1 MHNLLTDQII
11 RFTTRDLVERRGSL
25 PEVYGF
31 LMKDEVESFT
41 ALRHYQVHSWHAF
54 LCQLGRMALDR
65 AGFELAPRNPKVWGE
80 VLANMTP
87 EFPRHEPWQLM
98 VQDITTP
105 AFMQPPAADEETRSE
120 YKKAIPTP
128 DKMDLLVT
136 SKNHVI
142 KSTVATQASLDDWMF
157 ALISE
162 QTMDGVIGLHL
173 RAISRMNGG
182 RSNRPAFSLAPL
194 AGGPGARV
202 RRDMEALMEVVPHIR
217 RDHPEYPERD
227 GLGLLW
233 TEPWHGAEDETL
245 TKEHLDPLYIEVC
258 RRIRLIRRPDGNLT
272 ALRATTKHQRVAFMS
287 GLTGDPWTPVDRRK
301 NETRSITMTETP
313 MALDSTINLLVH
325 EEIDHPHLLTPT
337 QLEVDTGEPMQII
350 GRVFCRG
357 QGKTFGYH
365 ERSITAG
372 PALLRALRDRD
383 SAEYT
388 ALKDM
393 SDARKAIAGAVR
405 STLQNAAQTF
415 MSGKNERSTNPEHK
429 AISYKIGDRLR
440 AEIHDSFFT
449 DLQQELE
456 APDESQREHER
467 TQWLGR
473 LVEQARTILQEE
485 FLRMRCPSASR
496 YRARFA
502 ANRFFEGMLRTDSNT
517 APHMKRLAEEL
528 QELQELQEEQAKQAA
543 EVDKDPQG
551 ETAQDEEPQD
561 EEPQD
566 EEPQDEEPQDE
577 TAECI
582 VRTARRIAELARSK
596 PAELGE
602 LRRIDPDHPDGAV
615 FTRLMTQERIMP
627 RGDEEA
633 KWGLIVH
640 GIAIMT
646 PAGTGGGFYGAHAG
660 RRSVGRTLYLGGNS
674 QRTSPFYSEQNVNQ
688 ILLDKGEASRTRL
701 QRAFKVLAR
710 DRAKLDWREMG
721 GLILKDGRDEE
732 GAEAAR
738 AKIAEDYFSAQRRA
752 RR

>member
-1 MHNLLTDQII
+1 MHNLLTDPII
-11 RFTTRDLVERRGSL
+11 RLKNRDLVDLRCPL
-25 PEVYGF
+25 PEVYGL
-31 LMKDEVESFT
+31 LMNDEVESFT

-65 AGFELAPRNPKVWGE
+65 AGLELPPRDPSVWGQ

-87 EFPRHEPWQLM
+87 KFPRHEPWQLM

-120 YKKAIPTP
+120 YKKVIPTP

-142 KSTVATQASLDDWMF
+142 KSTVATQANPDDWMF

-194 AGGPGARV
+194 TGGPGARV
-202 RRDMEALMEVVPHIR
+202 RRDIEALREAVPNIR
-217 RDHPEYPERD
+217 REHPEYPERD

-258 RRIRLIRRPDGNLT
+258 RRIRLIRRPDGNMT
-272 ALRATTKHQRVAFMS
+272 ALRATTKHQRVMFMK

-301 NETRSITMTETP
+301 NEVRSITMTETP
-313 MALDSTINLLVH
+313 MALDNTVNLLVH

-337 QLEVDTGEPMQII
+337 QSEVDAGKPMQII
-350 GRVFCRG
+350 GRIFCRG

-372 PALLRALRDRD
+372 PTLLRALRDRD
-383 SAEYT
+383 SAEHT
-388 ALKDM
+388 TLKDM
-393 SDARKAIAGAVR
+393 TNARKDIAGAVR

-415 MSGKNERSTNPEHK
+415 MSGKSERSTNPEHK

-456 APDESQREHER
+456 APDESQRGHER

-473 LVEQARTILQEE
+473 LAEQARTILQEE

-502 ANRFFEGMLRTDSNT
+502 ANRFFEGMLRTGSYT
-517 APHMKRLAEEL
+517 APLMKRLAEEL
-528 QELQELQEEQAKQAA
+528 QELQAEQAA
-543 EVDKDPQG
+543 EADKDAQG
-551 ETAQDEEPQD
+551 ETARNEDPQDIDTQEVDTQDEEPQD

-566 EEPQDEEPQDE
+566 EAD
-577 TAECI
+577 ECI

-596 PAELGE
+596 PAELAE
-602 LRRIDPDHPDGAV
+602 LRRMDPDHPDGAA
-615 FTRLMTQERIMP
+615 FAKLMTQERIMP
-627 RGDEEA
+627 RGDDEA

-640 GIAIMT
+640 GIATMT
-646 PAGTGGGFYGAHAG
+646 PSGTGGGFYGAHAG
-660 RRSVGRTLYLGGNS
+660 RRSVGRTLYLGGNR
-674 QRTSPFYSEQNVNQ
+674 QRTSPFYSEQNVNHL
-688 ILLDKGEASRTRL
+688 LLDQGEASRIRL

-721 GLILKDGRDEE
+721 RLILKDETDEE

-738 AKIAEDYFSAQRRA
+738 ATIAEDYFNAQRRA